1 MVFVLMN
8 EQGYQFLECNK
19 NYKESDDSDV
29 LMTILISMVMVMM
42 MEVMFKII
50 MVKPKQQGS
59 THYQKPKVN
68 VQYFTHVHSHTYN
81 PGISSRFPASS
92 SMFSVEL
99 SFEGALCI
107 RLVGRKGSLN
117 TTLTVLSN
125 NEGHYWGET
134 AVQAECHNSS
144 DMSMK
149 ALLASRP

>member
-1 MVFVLMN
+1 M
-8 EQGYQFLECNK
+8 
-19 NYKESDDSDV
+19 S
-29 LMTILISMVMVMM
+29 
-42 MEVMFKII
+42 
-50 MVKPKQQGS
+50 S
-59 THYQKPKVN
+59 TSHMY
-68 VQYFTHVHSHTYN
+68 TAHTYN
-81 PGISSRFPASS
+81 SGISSRFPASS

-99 SFEGALCI
+99 SLEGALCI
-107 RLVGRKGSLN
+107 RLVGRKGSQK

>member
-42 MEVMFKII
+42 MVVMFKII

-81 PGISSRFPASS
+81 PGISSGFQPAAPCFLWS
-92 SMFSVEL
+92 
-99 SFEGALCI
+99 C
-107 RLVGRKGSLN
+107 RLKGLFAFASLA
-117 TTLTVLSN
+117 
-125 NEGHYWGET
+125 G
-134 AVQAECHNSS
+134 
-144 DMSMK
+144 K
-149 ALLASRP
+149 AR